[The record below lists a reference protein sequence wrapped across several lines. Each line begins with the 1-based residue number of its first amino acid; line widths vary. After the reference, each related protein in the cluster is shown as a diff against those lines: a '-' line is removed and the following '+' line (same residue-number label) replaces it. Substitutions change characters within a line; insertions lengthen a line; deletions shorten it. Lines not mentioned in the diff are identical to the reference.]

1 VTGILCAI
9 AGMGSSALDTESI
22 TVGTESGGVA
32 PDFFVIRGYSQG
44 VMGSI
49 SDGFFAPKGGATI
62 TNLYYDAIPNEAM
75 VFALSGTYT
84 NDGWT
89 TMTVGSTA
97 FARSAASF
105 SASGGSTQWVWAGVT
120 TDPFSADGTTTIVV
134 FE

>member
-22 TVGTESGGVA
+22 TVGTFSSGGF
-32 PDFFVIRGYSQG
+32 PDFIVIRGYAEAT
-44 VMGSI
+44 MGTI

-62 TNLYYDAIPNEAM
+62 TSLYYEVIPNEIM
-75 VFALSGTYT
+75 VFVLSGTYT